1 MELHERPDG
10 ITVINDAYNANP
22 DSMRSALKTLAVIG
36 RGKGPATRT
45 VAVLGEMRELGASSQ
60 EEHDKIGR
68 LAVRLD
74 INQLVVVGEPARPMH
89 LGAYLEGSWGEE
101 SVFVEDG
108 EQALAW
114 LRKNL
119 AAGDVV
125 LFKASRA
132 ARLEQVVEA
141 LMADT
146 AADGGPERAESDV
159 KESPS

>member
-36 RGKGPATRT
+36 RGKGPRTRT
-45 VAVLGEMRELGASSQ
+45 VAVLGEMRELGESSQ

-119 AAGDVV
+119 ATGDVV